1 MIAAARLLTLVIALA
16 PLPIG
21 ARPAAAQ
28 QPSPPSPAQPFE
40 PRVGQPGKDVVWVP
54 TPPSLIELMLDMAKV
69 TKDDFVM
76 DLGSGDGRNII
87 AAAKRGARGVG
98 VEYNPDMVAL
108 STKLAR
114 EAGVGDRATFVQGDM
129 YEADISKAN
138 VMAIFLLTTN
148 MEKLM
153 PSFKSL
159 APGSRIVSNTFGFND
174 WDPDARDSVKDGSC
188 SSWCESLLW
197 IVPAQA
203 AGTWA
208 MTGGTLTLTQL
219 HQVLYGTLATT
230 AGDTPVSSARMR
242 GYDITFTAGD
252 RTFTGRLSGKR
263 HAGHRDRAR
272 RHERLARDAHA
283 AGGRMVA
290 MTSSASP
297 SSR

>member
-1 MIAAARLLTLVIALA
+1 MIVAIRLLMCAVVLA
-16 PLPIG
+16 SLSIG
-21 ARPAAAQ
+21 DRPAAAQ
-28 QPSPPSPAQPFE
+28 QPSAPAPPQPYE

-54 TPPSLIELMLDMAKV
+54 TPPSVVELMLDMAKV

-76 DLGSGDGRNII
+76 DIGSGDGRNII

-108 STKLAR
+108 STKLAT

-148 MEKLM
+148 MEKLL

-159 APGSRIVSNTFGFND
+159 APGSRIVSNTFGFNE

-188 SSWCESLLW
+188 SSWCEALLW
-197 IVPAQA
+197 IVPAHA

-208 MTGGTLTLTQL
+208 IDSGMLTLTQM
-219 HQVLYGTLATT
+219 HQVLYGTFATT
-230 AGDTPVSSARMR
+230 TGDTPISNARMR
-242 GYDITFTAGD
+242 GYDITFTAGE
-252 RTFTGRLSGKR
+252 RTYTGRLDGATMQGSVSGP
-263 HAGHRDRAR
+263 AGTQTWKATKITR
-272 RHERLARDAHA
+272 
-283 AGGRMVA
+283 
-290 MTSSASP
+290 
-297 SSR
+297 